1 MGNAIVRKRY
11 VHVASFSRRY
21 ATCRSPNPHAGV
33 WKGKRGAITDWL
45 TTDRDGRFSAIV
57 AVGSRCRNELQG
69 ERRALQEIEV
79 TSPDD
84 FEVTGLAA
92 DAKD

>member
-1 MGNAIVRKRY
+1 MLRVSADGTPLADHQILMRV
-11 VHVASFSRRY
+11 S
-21 ATCRSPNPHAGV
+21 

-57 AVGSRCRNELQG
+57 AVGSLCRIELQG
-69 ERRALQEIEV
+69 ERRAVQEIEV

-92 DAKD
+92 VAKD